1 VHFQRA
7 QTFTPDYITDADAP
21 SWTSKFQCC
30 NRIKVDLELKEELIR
45 ARLSHL
51 GFDLEREP
59 GGRYWIVRDR
69 REGNESMKVI
79 TGTRIREL
87 DVIVELFRLKL

>member
-1 VHFQRA
+1 MHRHGHQNFNAVIEF
-7 QTFTPDYITDADAP
+7 
-21 SWTSKFQCC
+21 
-30 NRIKVDLELKEELIR
+30 KVDLEPKEELIR
-45 ARLSHL
+45 ARLNHL

-69 REGNESMKVI
+69 REGNESMKPI

-87 DVIVELFRLKL
+87 DVIVEFFRLKL